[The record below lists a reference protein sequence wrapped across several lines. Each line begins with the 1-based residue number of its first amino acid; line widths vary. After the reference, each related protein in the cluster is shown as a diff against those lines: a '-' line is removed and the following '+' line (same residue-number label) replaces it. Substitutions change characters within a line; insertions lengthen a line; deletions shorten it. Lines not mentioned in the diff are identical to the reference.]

1 MSEDETGGAGADDL
15 SDWTRE
21 WLEQRAA
28 EQGVSPGELL
38 KRFAAAF
45 RAAEEG
51 DIPALVHE
59 DDLDAIGSELDTVE
73 TELDELAET
82 VDDLSGDVDDA
93 EREVEQKIQDVR
105 ERVIQVKRETDA
117 KAPADHDHPE
127 IAREA
132 AEAAKAAT
140 EAKTRLDA
148 LTETVASLDTQ
159 VDEGFENFEEILE
172 YLTNTVDDV
181 EEKNTR
187 LARAIVSMREGV
199 QGVTEREGRRIAAD
213 RLREKAN
220 EHGIRTADCGDC
232 GANLDIAL
240 LTDARCPHCAST
252 FATIEPSRGF
262 FGSAT
267 LEVGDRPALEAADI
281 PGAQDIDVSGAVA
294 DGNGGPV
301 DVTDMLADEH
311 PTGGETDA
319 AEDDRGAASMD
330 ERTED
335 EER

>member
-21 WLEQRAA
+21 WLEERAA
-28 EQGVSPGELL
+28 EQDVSPGELL

-51 DIPALVHE
+51 EIPQLVHE
-59 DDLDAIGSELDTVE
+59 DDLDAIGSELDAVE

-82 VDDLSGDVDDA
+82 VADLSGDVDGV
-93 EREVEQKIQDVR
+93 ERDVEQKVQDVR
-105 ERVIQVKRETDA
+105 ERVIQVKREADA
-117 KAPADHDHPE
+117 KAAADHDHPQL
-127 IAREA
+127 AREA

-140 EAKTRLDA
+140 ETKTRLSELADHVD
-148 LTETVASLDTQ
+148 TLDTQ

-172 YLTNTVDDV
+172 YLTETVDDV

-213 RLREKAN
+213 RLRETAN
-220 EHGIRTADCGDC
+220 KHGIRTADCEDC
-232 GANLDIAL
+232 GATLDVAL

-262 FGSAT
+262 FGSPT
-267 LEVGDRPALEAADI
+267 LEVGDRPALEAGDV
-281 PGAQDIDVSGAVA
+281 PGAKDIDVSGAVA

-301 DVTDMLADEH
+301 DVTDILADDH
-311 PTGGETDA
+311 STGGESAGFATNGG
-319 AEDDRGAASMD
+319 ENPSGDDREVD
-330 ERTED
+330 DR
-335 EER
+335 